1 MDMKK
6 INILL
11 FVLAGFLFYSCN
23 NMLDI
28 KPEDVKDENDA
39 FQGPKDVQASLNAA
53 YQSNLGAFGGAF
65 QRYSELMGD
74 NAEPI
79 PVTDKRQNIYNR
91 TTTGYFTADDFYS
104 KAYVVIFRANLT
116 LEKLSLVDLPEKDVR
131 RITAECKFLR
141 ALCNFYLVRMFAQ
154 PYGYTSDNSHY
165 GIGLKTNTQIGM
177 VPRATVA
184 EVYGAIEEDL
194 KSVDALPSREEEMD
208 IAYASSWAVKSLLA
222 EVAFSKG
229 DYDKAFEY
237 ANDVIEQGPFSF
249 DTTPNDK
256 WLLGGSA
263 ETIFNLASNEGAYNA
278 GGDFGDFRSEGSKNP
293 NIRISRSL
301 YNKAN
306 TLNDSRNKW
315 YKTGDAGMS
324 TEYVAF
330 TKFNYD
336 WMDVPLFHLTEMM
349 FVRAESAV
357 LKTNQDLATA
367 IADVNR
373 IKTRAYGSESF
384 NLDPQANADAVLNAI
399 REEKRL
405 ELAGE
410 GFRVYDLKRIGAHEA
425 PQTEIRGV
433 PWDYVGLALQFPLSE
448 HSVNFPLNPEA
459 GM

>member
-11 FVLAGFLFYSCN
+11 FALAGLLICSCN
-23 NMLDI
+23 DMLDI
-28 KPEDVKDENDA
+28 KPDDVKDENDA
-39 FQGPKDVQASLNAA
+39 FQGPKDVQSSLNSA
-53 YQSNLGAFGGAF
+53 YQANLGAFGGVF

-104 KAYVVIFRANLT
+104 KAYIVIFRANLT
-116 LEKLSLVDLPEKDVR
+116 LEKLSLVDLPEKDVK

-154 PYGYTSDNSHY
+154 PYGYTRDNSHY
-165 GIGLKTNTQIGM
+165 GIGLKTSTQIGM

-184 EVYGAIEEDL
+184 DVYKAIEEDL
-194 KSVDALPSREEEMD
+194 KDIGSLPSAAGEMD
-208 IAYASSWAVKSLLA
+208 VAYASSWAVKSLLA
-222 EVAFSKG
+222 EVAFAKG

-237 ANDVIEQGPFSF
+237 ANDVIENGPFSF

-256 WLLGGSA
+256 WVLGGST
-263 ETIFNLASNEGAYNA
+263 ETIFNLVSNEGAYNA
-278 GGDFGDFRSEGSKNP
+278 GGDFGDFRSEAGKNP

-306 TLNDSRNKW
+306 TPNDSRKQW
-315 YKTGDAGMS
+315 YKISDAGMA

-330 TKFNYD
+330 TRFNYD

-349 FVRAESAV
+349 LVRAESAV
-357 LKTNQDLATA
+357 LMKNRDLATA
-367 IADVNR
+367 IGDVNR
-373 IKTRAYGSESF
+373 IKTRAYGSDRF
-384 NLDPQANADAVLNAI
+384 NLDPQANADAVLSAV

-405 ELAGE
+405 EMAGE
-410 GFRVYDLKRIGAHEA
+410 GFRVYDLKRIGANEA

-433 PWDYVGLALQFPLSE
+433 PWNYVGLALQFPLSE
-448 HSVNFPLNPEA
+448 HSDKFPLNPEA